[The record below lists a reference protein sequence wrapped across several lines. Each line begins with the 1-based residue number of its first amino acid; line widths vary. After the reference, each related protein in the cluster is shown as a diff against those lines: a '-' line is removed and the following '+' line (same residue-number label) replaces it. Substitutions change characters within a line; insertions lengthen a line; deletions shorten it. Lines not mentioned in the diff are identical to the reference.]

1 MDVISRRLASGTLLG
16 LVFVAAAAPAAWSQA
31 ASPDQ
36 PITGIS
42 SVTRY
47 SSEARVSAM
56 DAATR
61 TITLTQSDGQTVQR
75 KVGEAVQNLGLVKLG
90 DLVSVTYEQKMSF
103 VLSGPQAAT
112 PGERQ
117 VGVVAAAQSNYSSGA
132 VVATTAVVNWTVVR
146 TDVAANT
153 ISLVD
158 PAGGQILTF
167 DVTTTAGRVALP
179 RVRPGDT
186 LTAVD
191 TQIAVITITPKV

>member
-1 MDVISRRLASGTLLG
+1 MGVISRRLAGGTLLG
-16 LVFVAAAAPAAWSQA
+16 LVIVAAVAPAAWSQP

-42 SVTRY
+42 VMTRY
-47 SSEARVSAM
+47 SSEGRVSAI
-56 DAATR
+56 DTATR

-75 KVGEAVQNLGLVKLG
+75 KVSEAAQNLGLVKLG
-90 DLVSVTYEQKMSF
+90 AVVSVTYEHKASF

-117 VGVVAAAQSNYSSGA
+117 VGVVAAAQSNNSAGA
-132 VVATTAVVNWTVVR
+132 IVAKNALANWTVVR

-179 RVRPGDT
+179 RVKPGDN